1 MVNSFSLED
10 FVVRENATLSEAMQL
25 IDKNTHGIVF
35 ISNKGGIL
43 LASLTDGDVRRYLLS
58 GGSMNSKALEAANKK
73 PKTASNL
80 KQAKKLFHQ
89 KFFVAI
95 PITDKTGKL
104 VDLYTGDLSEHKV
117 SYEQINVPVVI
128 NAGGKGSRLYPLTK
142 VLPKPL
148 IPVGDL
154 PILELIMK
162 SYLCFGC
169 DDFHVIVNYKKEL
182 IKAYFKEN
190 DVKYNVSWY
199 DECEP
204 LGTGGGLSLLKNKM
218 HDTFF
223 FANCDVLLD
232 SDYADILKFHKE
244 NHNVITMVCAYKNFN
259 IPYGVVEIGKDGVI
273 QEMKEKPLISYLT
286 NTGIY
291 VVEPEVLY
299 DIQDNVSIGFPDI
312 IEIERRKGKRTAV
325 YPVRGNEWMDMGQ
338 FPELENMRNR
348 LSGE

>member
-1 MVNSFSLED
+1 MNSILSLED
-10 FVVRENATLSEAMQL
+10 FIANEKASLSEAMQL

-35 ISNKGGIL
+35 ISDEKGSLI
-43 LASLTDGDVRRYLLS
+43 ASLTDGDVRRYLLS
-58 GGSMNSKALEAANKK
+58 GGVMNCRAIDAANKT
-73 PKTASNL
+73 PKSALSQ
-80 KQAKKLFHQ
+80 KEAKKIFH
-89 KFFVAI
+89 KRDYVVI
-95 PITDKTGKL
+95 PIVDKKGKI
-104 VDLYTGDLSEHKV
+104 VDLYTGAPKEHKLFRE
-117 SYEQINVPVVI
+117 SLKIPVVI

-162 SYLCFGC
+162 SYLYNGC

-182 IKAYFKEN
+182 IKTYFREN
-190 DVKYNVSWY
+190 ETQYNIRWY
-199 DECEP
+199 DENEP
-204 LGTGGGLSLLKNKM
+204 LGTGGGLSLLKKEI
-218 HDTFF
+218 HETFF

-232 SDYADILKFHKE
+232 SNYAEILKFHKE

-291 VVEPEVLY
+291 VVEPEVLD
-299 DIQDNVSIGFPDI
+299 DIQNNVSIGFPDI
-312 IEIERRKGKRTAV
+312 IEFERSKGRKTAV
-325 YPVRGNEWMDMGQ
+325 YPVRGNDWMDMGQ
-338 FPELENMRNR
+338 FPELEKMRNR